1 MAESRCHECTQNTVK
16 HILKCSNLRE
26 KHPSHVKIIE
36 QKPIKLVW
44 YCSSTC
50 TWLYKIL
57 SLYCL
62 FRNCSSTCTW
72 ISKVFSRCLFK
83 NFGSMLF
90 QIEGAKNQRF
100 LWSIASPPSPLSQRK
115 ILQQS
120 NWYMCVCLAQTF
132 NTRRMFVLDNQT
144 LVILVFSADRFSLN
158 KYDNCNLIWQPT
170 LTDYITYYSV

>member
-100 LWSIASPPSPLSQRK
+100 LWSIASPPPLSLKGRS
-115 ILQQS
+115 S
-120 NWYMCVCLAQTF
+120 NNQTDICVC
-132 NTRRMFVLDNQT
+132 VLHKPSTQEGC
-144 LVILVFSADRFSLN
+144 L
-158 KYDNCNLIWQPT
+158 C
-170 LTDYITYYSV
+170 LTIKL